1 MASIGTQRHT
11 LPKAALLLALLM
23 ALCLWGC
30 SDAPKASEAE
40 APTAAPTDT
49 PRPSPTPR
57 STPLVLPAMEPL
69 EIEAQAEA
77 LIPADLGLGDD
88 GWVEPFVPDT
98 PGDYRIRISV
108 RGREGSLPV
117 RVVDT
122 TPPALIL
129 RTLGEVYVEHPLTP
143 ADLFDA
149 FDVTGVTLA
158 FVNEPDWSRA
168 GEQEIGVWAEDGCG
182 NRAEGSVTLTL
193 LEDTEP
199 PVIYGVKDRYVYKDE
214 PVVYFAEAF
223 ALDNADGRVTM
234 TVESLVDLHT
244 PGKYAVTYIAT
255 DKCGNT
261 ASQSCT
267 FHVVEAKVTEE
278 EVRVLAGEVIARI
291 ITPDMVKAEQLNAVF
306 NYVRSRV
313 KYTGSSDKTDW
324 RSEAIR
330 GFTKGRG
337 DCFTVYSVTRALLD
351 ELHIDYMSMTRRGGR
366 TRHYWVIVNIGTGW
380 YHFDPLVTSRH
391 KHRCFMWTN
400 KQCAVK
406 AYFWRFD
413 HSKYPE
419 IATEPFDYAAVV
431 AAEKAGLLP

>member
-30 SDAPKASEAE
+30 SDAPKAALAE
-40 APTAAPTDT
+40 EPAAAPS
-49 PRPSPTPR
+49 PSPTPR
-57 STPLVLPAMEPL
+57 STPLVLPAVPPI
-69 EIEAQAEA
+69 EIEAQAEE

-88 GWVEPFVPDT
+88 DRVEPFVPDT
-98 PGDYRIRISV
+98 PGDYRIRVSV
-108 RGREGSLPV
+108 RGREGTLPI
-117 RVVDT
+117 RVADT
-122 TPPALIL
+122 TPPVLTL
-129 RTLGEVYVEHPLTP
+129 RTLGEVYVQHPLTP
-143 ADLFDA
+143 GDLFA
-149 FDVTGVTLA
+149 ASDVTGVTLA
-158 FVNEPDWSRA
+158 FVTEPDWSRA
-168 GEQEIGVWAEDGCG
+168 GEQDFAVWAEDGCG
-182 NRAEGSVTLTL
+182 NRAEGAVTLTL
-193 LEDTEP
+193 QEDTEP
-199 PVIYGVKDRYVYKDE
+199 PVIYGVKDRYVYQDE

-223 ALDNADGRVTM
+223 ALDNVDGRLDM

-244 PGKYAVTYIAT
+244 PGKYAVTYTAT

-261 ASQSCT
+261 ASESCF

-278 EVRVLAGEVIARI
+278 EVRTLARQVIGEI
-291 ITPDMVKAEQLNAVF
+291 ITADMVRAEQLNAVF
-306 NYVRSRV
+306 NYVRYKV
-313 KYTGSSDKTDW
+313 HYTGSSDKTDW

-351 ELHIDYMSMTRRGGR
+351 ELGIDYMSVTRLGGR

-380 YHFDPLVTSRH
+380 YHFDPLMTSRL

-400 KQCAVK
+400 KQCAYK
-406 AYFWRFD
+406 PYFWRFD

-419 IATEPFDYAAVV
+419 IATEPFRYADVV